1 MVNILKTDI
10 FASWLN
16 SLKDLRAR
24 ARIQVRIE
32 RLRHGNAGDV
42 KPVGKRIS
50 ELRIDVGQG
59 YRVYFT
65 KLDQNSILLLCGGDK
80 NTQPTDIKTAS
91 KMIKDLKE

>member
-1 MVNILKTDI
+1 
-10 FASWLN
+10 
-16 SLKDLRAR
+16 
-24 ARIQVRIE
+24 
-32 RLRHGNAGDV
+32 V

-91 KMIKDLKE
+91 KMVKDLRE